1 MEGIRWHNLGV
12 LRQHLDTLL
21 SNQDNF
27 SSPVFL
33 QQDIL
38 LHRPTLDLLF
48 PDQVTHLLSQD
59 THKAIPLMVDLW
71 LLWSMDLATLNIHN
85 LI

>member
-1 MEGIRWHNLGV
+1 MEGTRWHSLGI
-12 LRQHLDTLL
+12 LRQRLDTPR

-38 LHRPTLDLLF
+38 LHQQPTLDLLF
-48 PDQVTHLLSQD
+48 PDQVIHLLSQD
-59 THKAIPLMVDLW
+59 THKAIPLMVDL
-71 LLWSMDLATLNIHN
+71 ATLHIHN
-85 LI
+85 LIQDMV